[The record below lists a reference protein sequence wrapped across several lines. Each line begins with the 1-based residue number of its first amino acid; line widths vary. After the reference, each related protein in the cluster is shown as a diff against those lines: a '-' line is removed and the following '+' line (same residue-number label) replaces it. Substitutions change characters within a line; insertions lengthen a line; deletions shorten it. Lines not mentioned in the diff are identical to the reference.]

1 MSAIFN
7 FKRNKIGVAQMT
19 VRFTS
24 AIAALALLATQ
35 TVSAEVLLIDAIHQ
49 EPVNSEEGLPRPG
62 RGMTMDQVKQRF
74 GEPVTEY
81 PWVGEPPITRWDY
94 NNYSVF
100 FEHQYVL
107 TSVVHH

>member
-1 MSAIFN
+1 
-7 FKRNKIGVAQMT
+7 MT
-19 VRFTS
+19 FRFTTV
-24 AIAALALLATQ
+24 AATLAVLLAQ
-35 TVSAEVLLIDAIHQ
+35 PVLADVLLMDAIKD
-49 EPVNSEEGLPRPG
+49 EPVNSAEGLPRPT

-74 GEPVTEY
+74 GDPVTEY
-81 PWVGEPPITRWDY
+81 PWVGDPPITRWDY

>member
-1 MSAIFN
+1 
-7 FKRNKIGVAQMT
+7 MT

-35 TVSAEVLLIDAIHQ
+35 TVSADVLLIDAIHQ

-81 PWVGEPPITRWDY
+81 PWVGEPPITRWDR
-94 NNYSVF
+94 NNFV
-100 FEHQYVL
+100 
-107 TSVVHH
+107 